1 MSFYIEMLQTPDIS
15 VKTQSIHETQ
25 YCVLNYN
32 KKRLQHAKS
41 SLYRSVVFTKENQDW
56 RLVSFTTPQSIP
68 FINFVEKYPI
78 KKNHIVATEIIDGT
92 MIQLFYDP
100 VRSVWEIATKTT
112 VGGYNICKKHKRSFR
127 SLFAHVFNGYID
139 NEIID
144 PHFVSESE
152 NINEIG
158 FLHNL
163 PREYCY
169 QFVLTDGLKLFLV
182 AVYKICENNIIESV
196 CAYEYQSWRCF
207 LDCTEVCQPA
217 FIYKND
223 YDSIVNDWGS
233 VHSPSF
239 CKGVMLTHTVSGER
253 TKILNPLFFEKQKLP
268 FLHPCFVFHC
278 LAFLRIGKE
287 SDFLLCFP
295 QYVDEYNQFYSFY
308 STFVKSLHRAY
319 VDFFVL
325 KKIDQLSYRF
335 SDHIVWLHYRVYL
348 ATKLKITAAVVKE
361 YVLSIEPHIL
371 LECLFQFD

>member
-1 MSFYIEMLQTPDIS
+1 M
-15 VKTQSIHETQ
+15 K
-25 YCVLNYN
+25 N
-32 KKRLQHAKS
+32 
-41 SLYRSVVFTKENQDW
+41 NQ
-56 RLVSFTTPQSIP
+56 
-68 FINFVEKYPI
+68 
-78 KKNHIVATEIIDGT
+78 IVATEIIDGT

-112 VGGYNICKKHKRSFR
+112 VGGYNVCKKHKRSFR
-127 SLFAHVFNGYID
+127 SLFIGVFNSGQ
-139 NEIID
+139 
-144 PHFVSESE
+144 SESE
-152 NINEIG
+152 SIDDIG
-158 FLHNL
+158 FLKNL
-163 PREYCY
+163 PSEYCY

-182 AVYKICENNIIESV
+182 AVYKIRENNMIESV
-196 CAYEYQSWRCF
+196 CAYEYQAWRCF
-207 LDCTEVCQPA
+207 LDSKDICQPA

-239 CKGVMLTHTVSGER
+239 CKGVMICHSVSGER
-253 TKILNPLFFEKQKLP
+253 TKILNPLFFEKQKVP

-287 SDFLLCFP
+287 TDFLLSFP
-295 QYVDEYNQFYSFY
+295 QYVDEYNQFYHFY

-325 KKIDQLSYRF
+325 KKIDQLSRRF

-348 ATKLKITAAVVKE
+348 ATKQKITAAVVKE